1 MTQSNHLDPVGLIC
15 ICVSVIMLDTT
26 MCADLSFVLRF
37 ECSKSPVQRGG
48 LFVEVL
54 YYYQRLH

>member
-1 MTQSNHLDPVGLIC
+1 MTHLDPVGTDLYLCQCDHVVHQI
-15 ICVSVIMLDTT
+15 L
-26 MCADLSFVLRF
+26 LSFVLRF
-37 ECSKSPVQRGG
+37 ECSKSPLQRGG